1 METNRQ
7 IVFIMTDSQRADML
21 NCYYQSGLKTP
32 CLDQLAEQ
40 SIRFDKAYTCSP
52 VCAPA
57 RSAIFTGVWPHAN
70 GVWSNE
76 LPLGNTM
83 KTLGQRLSAQDVHC
97 AYIGKWHLDGHDY
110 FGDGVCPD
118 GWDDDYWY
126 DMRRYLEEL
135 SPEERAKSRM
145 TQGEQ
150 GSEREF
156 TFAHRCSNKAI
167 KFLSE
172 HGDEDFFLAV
182 SYDEPHHPFL
192 CPEPYA
198 SEYADFEFP
207 KSKNIWDQLD
217 GKPEHQK
224 VWGQG
229 KLPNDKDAVKLI
241 YTSFFGCNG
250 FVDDEIGRVVSRV
263 KELAPNAV
271 IIFTSDHGDM
281 LQSHCMG
288 AKGPSPYEEIM
299 RIPFIINW
307 PGITDRGVVF
317 DKPVSHINIVPT
329 IFDIMGLEKPREI
342 DGDSIYDVIL
352 NPENAAD
359 RKIFFEYGRFGCVND
374 AAGGFQPLR
383 GVFDGRYKLCIN
395 LLTSDELYDL
405 ETDPEEMNNLIEAE
419 ETEAI
424 RNSLHDDILLWMN
437 QTRDPFRGY
446 YWHCRP
452 WRKDAP
458 EPSWSYTGKRR
469 YEASDVGEPTQLDY
483 QNGVTVPQDRGHY
496 PEID

>member
-1 METNRQ
+1 
-7 IVFIMTDSQRADML
+7 MTDSQRADML
-21 NCYYQSGLKTP
+21 NCYFQSGLKTP
-32 CLDQLAEQ
+32 NLDRLASEG
-40 SIRFDKAYTCSP
+40 IRFDKAYTCSP

-57 RSAIFTGVWPHAN
+57 RSAIFTGTWPHAN

-76 LPLGNTM
+76 LPLGNTI
-83 KTLGQRLSAQDVHC
+83 KTLGQRLSARDIHC

-118 GWDDDYWY
+118 GWDDEYWY

-135 SPEERAKSRM
+135 STDERAKSRI

-150 GSEREF
+150 GCEREI
-156 TFAHRCSNKAI
+156 TFANRCSDKAI

-172 HGDEDFFLAV
+172 HGKEDFFLVV

-192 CPEPYA
+192 CPEPFA
-198 SEYADFEFP
+198 SDYLDYEFP
-207 KSKNIWDQLD
+207 KSKNIWDNLE

-224 VWGQG
+224 VWGRANIP
-229 KLPNDKDAVKLI
+229 KDKDAVKLK

-250 FVDDEIGRVVSRV
+250 FVDDEIGRVVERV
-263 KELAPNAV
+263 KELAPNAA

-281 LQSHCMG
+281 MQSHCMS
-288 AKGPSPYEEIM
+288 AKGPSAYEEIM
-299 RIPFIINW
+299 RIPFIISW
-307 PGITDRGVVF
+307 PGITDRGIVF

-329 IFDIMGLEKPREI
+329 IFDIMGLDKPREI
-342 DGDSIYDVIL
+342 DGESLYDVIL
-352 NPENAAD
+352 NPENASD

-395 LLTSDELYDL
+395 LLSFDEFYDL
-405 ETDPEEMNNLIEAE
+405 EADPEEMNNLIDNED
-419 ETEAI
+419 TESI
-424 RNSLHDDILLWMN
+424 RNGLHDDILAWMN
-437 QTRDPFRGY
+437 KTRDPFRGY
-446 YWHCRP
+446 YWQCRP

-458 EPSWSYTGKRR
+458 TPSWSYTNKRR
-469 YEASDVGEPTQLDY
+469 YEASDPGEPTQLDY
-483 QNGVTVPQDRGHY
+483 QNGKTVPQNQGHY
-496 PEID
+496 PELD